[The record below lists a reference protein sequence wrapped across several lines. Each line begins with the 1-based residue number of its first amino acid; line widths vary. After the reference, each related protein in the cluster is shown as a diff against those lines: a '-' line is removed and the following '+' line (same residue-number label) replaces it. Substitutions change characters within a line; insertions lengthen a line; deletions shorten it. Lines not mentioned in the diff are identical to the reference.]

1 MSVVDDNSIHKFSL
15 NSSHWTS
22 GTGNP
27 DKLQQLMNAADEFK
41 KSMIANLIKNVK
53 YQSQGSTIL
62 EFESAFDFNGRIDLK
77 KSLDYIDHLIG
88 MHCIDFAHN
97 VVEDAD
103 FWSD

>member
-1 MSVVDDNSIHKFSL
+1 
-15 NSSHWTS
+15 
-22 GTGNP
+22 
-27 DKLQQLMNAADEFK
+27 MNAADEFK

-53 YQSQGSTIL
+53 YQFQGSTIL